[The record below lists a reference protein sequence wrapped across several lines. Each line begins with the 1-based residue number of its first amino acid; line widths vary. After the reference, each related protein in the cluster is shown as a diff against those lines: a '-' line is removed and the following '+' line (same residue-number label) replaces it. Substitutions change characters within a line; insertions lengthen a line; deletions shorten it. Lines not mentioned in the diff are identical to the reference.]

1 MNSIVLSALLPVVA
15 LIAFGVLIGR
25 TGWVAPRLY
34 KLLSDLAFT
43 VLTPAL
49 LFRTMSTIHLE
60 QLDLKPA
67 AAYILTLVLVFGG
80 MLLWRGVNRSA
91 AVLALAVT
99 YSNAVMI
106 GIPLVTLA
114 FGDAGLVT
122 LLTLIPVHSLLL
134 LTTATLVLEFALAHE
149 QHAALSA
156 GPAASG
162 RILRVTGQALR
173 KSLLHP
179 VPLPILAGLL
189 FASTGLQLPGVVDSA
204 LHAIGS
210 LFGPLSLALVGMTLA
225 GSAMRTHWRG
235 ALWLAG
241 LKNLA
246 VPALAALLG
255 IALGLRGVPLSVL
268 VVTAGLPI
276 GANVFVFSRRYG
288 VAQELTTAAVATSTV
303 LAAFTVSIT
312 LLLLGPA

>member
-1 MNSIVLSALLPVVA
+1 MNSIVLSALLPVVG
-15 LIAFGVLIGR
+15 LITFGVLIGR
-25 TGWVAPRLY
+25 TGWIAPRLY

-49 LFRTMSTIHLE
+49 LFRTMSRVHLE

-67 AAYILTLVLVFGG
+67 VAYIVTLVLVFGG
-80 MLLWRGVNRSA
+80 MLLWRGVNRTS

-114 FGDAGLVT
+114 FGDVGLVT

-149 QHAALSA
+149 QHADPS
-156 GPAASG
+156 AASG

-189 FASTGLQLPGVVDSA
+189 FASTGLQLPGVLDSV
-204 LHAIGS
+204 LRAIGS

-225 GSAMRTHWRG
+225 GSATRAHWRG

-255 IALGLRGVPLSVL
+255 IAVGLRGVSLSVL
-268 VVTAGLPI
+268 VVTAALPI

-288 VAQELTTAAVATSTV
+288 VAQELTTAAVAISTV
-303 LAAFTVSIT
+303 LAALTVSIT
-312 LLLLGPA
+312 LLLLGSA